1 MMNDPEVLEE
11 KPQRSWTRLIPGIVV
26 SLAAIII
33 LLVQIDLEATWQ
45 AFQAIRI
52 GPLLLASLVLIVA
65 FITRA
70 LSWRVLLQEQVP
82 LKSAFSAEVIGY
94 LLNTVLPFRLGE
106 VGRALALGIRSP
118 LTFWEIFPTVLI
130 ERIFDLGFLA
140 AFLFST
146 LPFVVGADWATT
158 AAFVAIGLVIAGFSV
173 LFLMVRH
180 PEWVQSIFGWV
191 TNRWPSVKQF
201 GEEKIDQFIR
211 GLAVL
216 RSPARFLKV
225 LFWLGVTWGLS
236 VLWNTIILQTFYP
249 NPSLLEACFIVGLA
263 ALGVAAPSTQGN
275 LGVYEAAI
283 VSAFVAL
290 SADPA
295 SGLAFALVTHG
306 TYLLI
311 IFLLGFFGLAQSGIS
326 LREIYTLAQN
336 RPSTLQN

>member
-1 MMNDPEVLEE
+1 MNDPEIVEE
-11 KPQRSWTRLIPGIVV
+11 RSQRNWTRLIPGIVV

-33 LLVQIDLEATWQ
+33 LLVQIDLQTTWQ
-45 AFQAIRI
+45 AFQAIKI
-52 GPLLLASLVLIVA
+52 GPVLLAVVALVVA

-70 LSWRVLLQEQVP
+70 TSWRVLLQEQVS

-106 VGRALALGIRSP
+106 VGRAMALGLRSP
-118 LTFWEIFPTVLI
+118 LTFWEIFPTILI

-158 AAFVAIGLVIAGFSV
+158 AAFVALGLVIAGFTV

-180 PEWVQSIFGWV
+180 PEWVQNIFGWI
-191 TNRWPSVKQF
+191 TNRWPSVKEF
-201 GEEKIDQFIR
+201 GEDKIDQFIR

-225 LFWLGVTWGLS
+225 FFWLGLTWGLS
-236 VLWNTIILQTFYP
+236 VLWNTIILRTFYP
-249 NPSLLEACFIVGLA
+249 NPTLLEACFIVGLA

-283 VSAFVAL
+283 VSAFIAL

-295 SGLAFALVTHG
+295 NGLAFALVTHG
-306 TYLLI
+306 VYLLI
-311 IFLLGFFGLAQSGIS
+311 IFLLGFYGLAQSGIS
-326 LREIYTLAQN
+326 LKEIYTLAQN
-336 RPSTLQN
+336 RPTQQ